1 MTSFFPKHH
10 EDLSK
15 MLIWHRKRS
24 KINQQTLADLAGI
37 SRTAVQRLE
46 KGIAPIQTD
55 TLWKVLEI
63 LNIKM
68 SYSSPIMTKYIE
80 DKLSK
85 CSIDETET

>member
-1 MTSFFPKHH
+1 MMNFTPKSY

-15 MLIWHRKRS
+15 MLIWHRKKS

-46 KGIAPIQTD
+46 KGTVPVQVD

-63 LNIKM
+63 LNVKM
-68 SYSSPIMTKYIE
+68 SYSSPIMTQYIE
-80 DKLSK
+80 EKL
-85 CSIDETET
+85 TNNL

>member
-1 MTSFFPKHH
+1 MTNFTPGCY

-24 KINQQTLADLAGI
+24 KITQQSLADMAGI

-46 KGIAPIQTD
+46 SGTVPVQID
-55 TLWKVLEI
+55 TLEKALTV

-68 SYSSPIMTKYIE
+68 SYSSPLMAQYVE
-80 DKLSK
+80 LSK
-85 CSIDETET
+85 SNVDETEI

>member
-1 MTSFFPKHH
+1 MNFTPKSY

-15 MLIWHRKRS
+15 MLIWHRKKS

-46 KGIAPIQTD
+46 KGTVPVQVD

-63 LNIKM
+63 LNVKM
-68 SYSSPIMTKYIE
+68 SYSSPIMTQYIE
-80 DKLSK
+80 EKLANN
-85 CSIDETET
+85 I

>member
-1 MTSFFPKHH
+1 MNQVMNFTPKSY

-15 MLIWHRKRS
+15 MLIWHRKKS

-46 KGIAPIQTD
+46 KGTVPVQVD

-63 LNIKM
+63 LNVKM
-68 SYSSPIMTKYIE
+68 SYSSPIMTQYIE
-80 DKLSK
+80 EKLANN
-85 CSIDETET
+85 I